1 MCFPSFEAPKIPQP
15 IVEDESNKEAIGME
29 AERRRIAK
37 RSGIGDTWLTRGSA
51 VGSTNQPSPMG
62 TRLKKNLGD

>member
-1 MCFPSFEAPKIPQP
+1 MCFPDFKAPEIPP
-15 IVEDESNKEAIGME
+15 IAEDESNKEAIGME

-51 VGSTNQPSPMG
+51 VGSTNQLSPMG